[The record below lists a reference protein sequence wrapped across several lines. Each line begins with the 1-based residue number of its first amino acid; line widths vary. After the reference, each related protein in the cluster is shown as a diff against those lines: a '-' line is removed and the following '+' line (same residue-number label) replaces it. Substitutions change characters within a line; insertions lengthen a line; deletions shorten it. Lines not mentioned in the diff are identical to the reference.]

1 MPTVRLN
8 NGDID
13 VEGSLNA
20 LSVTAGSVSTETIN
34 GDITAEDLHVTSGI
48 TALTVDC
55 DTLDVAQTVITSGM
69 NALTATVGETL
80 TIGGDLI
87 IEGDDD
93 RVLGDIITDVPDA
106 GQVSLNMR
114 HNYWYRTGSTSA
126 INILADADSGR
137 IKTCY
142 IISAPAN
149 PLVLSGVTW
158 LWEPVELEDTFL
170 THVIALQQIGDGP
183 VMANIAYSY

>member
-1 MPTVRLN
+1 MPIVRLN
-8 NGDID
+8 NGNID
-13 VEGSLNA
+13 AEGTLNA

-55 DTLDVAQTVITSGM
+55 NTLDVEQTVITSGM
-69 NALTATVGETL
+69 QALTATIGETL
-80 TIGGDLI
+80 TVGGDLI

-93 RVLGDIITDVPDA
+93 RVLGDIITDIPADQA
-106 GQVSLNMR
+106 SLSMR
-114 HNYWYRTGSTSA
+114 HNYWYRTGDISA

-149 PLVLSGVTW
+149 PLVLNGVNW
-158 LWEPVELEDTFL
+158 LWEPVELEDTNM
-170 THVIALQQIGDGP
+170 THVIALQQIGAGP